1 MIIQNDNRKDKIKII
16 TENNYKKYNIK
27 TETTNYSKI
36 ITANNNQIT
45 KLLSTQRAAPALLHG
60 RPVPPRFGFRARL
73 TLFARTTSC
82 SPSASHRNPSCSG
95 HFEQAVGR

>member
-1 MIIQNDNRKDKIKII
+1 MMYVKKMIIQNDYKKDKIKII

-45 KLLSTQRAAPALLHG
+45 
-60 RPVPPRFGFRARL
+60 
-73 TLFARTTSC
+73 
-82 SPSASHRNPSCSG
+82 
-95 HFEQAVGR
+95 

>member
-45 KLLSTQRAAPALLHG
+45 
-60 RPVPPRFGFRARL
+60 
-73 TLFARTTSC
+73 
-82 SPSASHRNPSCSG
+82 
-95 HFEQAVGR
+95 